1 MGEAA
6 HWIHEL
12 VPGVRWYLEQKG
24 GRGLISIFSC
34 ELGVSVVFLR
44 DGPQPVLSGQCIAKP
59 CLSRKSFGCPSLI
72 QVRVF
77 PAQKQEAKQDLTDAP
92 FAPAVFF
99 RG

>member
-34 ELGVSVVFLR
+34 ELGVSVVLLVFLR
-44 DGPQPVLSGQCIAKP
+44 DGPQPVLSGNA
-59 CLSRKSFGCPSLI
+59 LLN
-72 QVRVF
+72 RVS
-77 PAQKQEAKQDLTDAP
+77 PERVLVVP
-92 FAPAVFF
+92 V
-99 RG
+99 